1 MKKLFFAMGV
11 IAMSLTALACNSQ
24 TEEGQN
30 VKTIKNEIT
39 KVEKLAKELSREEL
53 VEKMNK
59 RSYALGTNMGMSVNF
74 QFSDMEFNTND
85 IKDAIID
92 FYLNGDREDE
102 KFMENNMKFQQFI
115 YTRYFPYMQ
124 AKQSREAFEKGG
136 MTEEMPELPELFNEE
151 FTKADMT
158 KILGS
163 QMGASLIGV
172 DGLNFGWLFK
182 GFNDAMSIDKKE
194 LEELDNTA
202 AMEKMESYLLLTTAE
217 MQQEM
222 MTLQKEMMEKQ
233 RAEQQKK
240 AEEAKTAS
248 AEWLKKIE
256 KQKGVKKTE
265 SGLLYR
271 IDRVGNDVFATADTD
286 TVEVN
291 YEGKTREGKIF
302 DSSYERGE
310 SISFALNRVIKGWTE
325 GMKLVGEGGQI
336 TLWIPSDMA
345 YGERGA
351 GQDIGPN
358 EALEFKVELIKVT
371 PAEVVEE

>member
-1 MKKLFFAMGV
+1 MKKLFFTMGV
-11 IAMSLTALACNSQ
+11 IAMSLTTLACNSQ
-24 TEEGQN
+24 SEESQN
-30 VKTIKNEIT
+30 MKSIKNEIN
-39 KVEKLAKELSREEL
+39 KVEKFVKESSQEEV
-53 VEKMNK
+53 VEAMNK

-124 AKQSREAFEKGG
+124 AKQSRDAFEKGG
-136 MTEEMPELPELFNEE
+136 MTEEMPELPELYNEE
-151 FTKADMT
+151 FTKADIT
-158 KILGS
+158 NILGS
-163 QMGASLIGV
+163 QMGASLIDV
-172 DGLNFGWLFK
+172 DGLNMGWLFK
-182 GFNDAMSIDKKE
+182 GFNDAMQINRDE
-194 LEELDNTA
+194 LAEMDPEA
-202 AMEKMESYLLLTTAE
+202 GQQKMDSYLLVSTADL
-217 MQQEM
+217 QQEL
-222 MTLQKEMMEKQ
+222 MTLQREMMEKQ

-256 KQKGVKKTE
+256 KKEGVKKTE

-271 IDRVGNDVFATADTD
+271 IDREGNDVFATADTD

-291 YEGKTREGKIF
+291 YEGKTREGKVF

-310 SISFALNRVIKGWTE
+310 SISFALNRVIRGWTE

-358 EALEFKVELIKVT
+358 EALEFNVELIKVT
-371 PAEVVEE
+371 PAEVVE

>member
-1 MKKLFFAMGV
+1 MK
-11 IAMSLTALACNSQ
+11 S
-24 TEEGQN
+24 
-30 VKTIKNEIT
+30 IKNEIN
-39 KVEKLAKELSREEL
+39 KVEKFVKESSQEEV
-53 VEKMNK
+53 VEAMNK
-59 RSYALGTNMGMSVNF
+59 RSYALGANMGMSVNL
-74 QFSDMEFNTND
+74 QFGDMEFDANA
-85 IKDAIID
+85 IKDAIIE

-124 AKQSREAFEKGG
+124 AKQSRDAFEKGG
-136 MTEEMPELPELFNEE
+136 MTEEMPELPELYNEE
-151 FTKADMT
+151 FTKADIT
-158 KILGS
+158 NILGS
-163 QMGASLIGV
+163 QMGASLIDV
-172 DGLNFGWLFK
+172 DGLNMGWLFK
-182 GFNDAMSIDKKE
+182 GFNDAMQINRDE
-194 LEELDNTA
+194 LAEMDPEA
-202 AMEKMESYLLLTTAE
+202 GQQKMDSYLLVSTADL
-217 MQQEM
+217 QQEL
-222 MTLQKEMMEKQ
+222 MTLQREMMEKQ

-256 KQKGVKKTE
+256 KKEGVKKTE

-271 IDRVGNDVFATADTD
+271 IDREGNDVFATADTD

-291 YEGKTREGKIF
+291 YEGKTREGKVF
-302 DSSYERGE
+302 DSRYERGE
-310 SISFALNRVIKGWTE
+310 SISFALNRVIRGWTE

-371 PAEVVEE
+371 PAEVVE

>member
-11 IAMSLTALACNSQ
+11 IAMSLTTLACNSQ
-24 TEEGQN
+24 SEESQN
-30 VKTIKNEIT
+30 MKSIKNEIN
-39 KVEKLAKELSREEL
+39 KVEKFVKESSQEEV
-53 VEKMNK
+53 VEAMNK
-59 RSYALGTNMGMSVNF
+59 RSYALGANMGMSVNL
-74 QFSDMEFNTND
+74 QFADMEFDANE
-85 IKDAIID
+85 IKDAIIE

-124 AKQSREAFEKGG
+124 AKQSRETMEEGG
-136 MTEEMPELPELFNEE
+136 ITENLPEVPALYNEE
-151 FTKADMT
+151 FTKADIT
-158 KILGS
+158 NILGS
-163 QMGASLIGV
+163 QMGASLIDV
-172 DGLNFGWLFK
+172 DGLNMGWLFK
-182 GFNDAMSIDKKE
+182 GFNDAMQINRDE
-194 LEELDNTA
+194 LAEMDPEA
-202 AMEKMESYLLLTTAE
+202 GQQKMDSYLLVSTADL
-217 MQQEM
+217 QQEL
-222 MTLQKEMMEKQ
+222 MTLQREMMEKQ

-248 AEWLKKIE
+248 AEWLTKIE
-256 KQKGVKKTE
+256 KKEGVKKTE

-271 IDRVGNDVFATADTD
+271 IDREGNDVFATADTD

-291 YEGKTREGKIF
+291 YEGKTREGKVF

-310 SISFALNRVIKGWTE
+310 SISFALNRVIRGWTE

-371 PAEVVEE
+371 PAEVVE